1 MQGVSKKK
9 VLTELLDLALST
21 GAADELQDYGRITE
35 GIKAPFFGTPC
46 RQNYNLTSNLGCL
59 EFDGN

>member
-35 GIKAPFFGTPC
+35 GIQAPF
-46 RQNYNLTSNLGCL
+46 LGHPV
-59 EFDGN
+59 DRTIT

>member
-9 VLTELLDLALST
+9 VPTQLLDLALST

-35 GIKAPFFGTPC
+35 GIQAPFLGHPVDRT
-46 RQNYNLTSNLGCL
+46 TNLGCL